1 MSELADALDRGR
13 ELIRAALADARAE
26 LDALD
31 ARRGELQALIVQAEA
46 ALGEESRPSA
56 GTAAMTLH
64 DALAQILRENGNE
77 PMTARALAD
86 AVNGRGL
93 YSKKDGSAVEVNQVH
108 ARTSNYQDLFEKDGS
123 LIRLREESPMLTDH
137 PPTVTVFR
145 DDDEGFFDWLD
156 GHPDGYFINSER
168 RPSPTYLVL
177 HRPACSHFTRNPSK
191 QWTHEYVKVCSP
203 GRGELEEWATGTVGG
218 SVTLCSTCFG

>member
-1 MSELADALDRGR
+1 M
-13 ELIRAALADARAE
+13 IRAALAEARAE
-26 LDALD
+26 LAALD
-31 ARRGELQALIVQAEA
+31 ARRNDLLAQIAQAEA
-46 ALGEESRPSA
+46 ALGEGTPPPS
-56 GTAAMTLH
+56 GTGTMTLH

-93 YSKKDGSAVEVNQVH
+93 YSKKDGSPVEVNQIH
-108 ARTSNYQDLFEKDGS
+108 ARTSNYQDLFEKDGA

-137 PPTVTVFR
+137 PPSVTVFR

-156 GHPDGYFINSER
+156 DHPDGYFINSER
-168 RPSPTYLVL
+168 RPKPTYLVL
-177 HRPACSHFTRNPSK
+177 HRPACSHFTRNPSIH
-191 QWTHEYVKVCSP
+191 WTREYVKVCSP
-203 GRGELEEWATGTVGG
+203 GRSDLEDWATGTVGG